1 MIYCDNAATT
11 FPKPQA
17 VYDAVIDFMKN
28 IGASPGRSSHSL
40 AIKASTIVFETREQ
54 CARLFNI
61 PDSRRVVFTS
71 NATDALNLALLGL
84 LGPGDRVAVTSMEH
98 NSVMRPLRHLAQTSH
113 VDVVTI
119 PCGRDG
125 MIDVDA
131 FERIVKTG
139 AKCAVVNHGSNVCG
153 AIQPIEKLGAIARAN
168 KAMFMVDAAQTA
180 GMVPIDVKEMCIDLL
195 AFSGHKDLYGPQGI
209 GGLFIKEGIN
219 LRPLTFG
226 GTGSRSDSDEQP
238 DFLPDAFETGT
249 LNGPGIAGLGA
260 GITFVTQ
267 KGIAALRDHG
277 RDLLKHFFEA
287 IRPAADTIT
296 VFGPGDPE
304 KMLPTVSLVING
316 LDSGIVARTLND
328 QFGIC
333 CRTGLHCAPNA
344 HRTLGTFPQ
353 GTLRFSFGY
362 FNTHEDIDAV
372 ARAIARCR

>member
-11 FPKPQA
+11 FPKPPA
-17 VYDAVIDFMKN
+17 VYEAVLDFMKN

-40 AIKASTIVFETREQ
+40 AIKASTVVFETREQ

-61 PDSRRVVFTS
+61 ADSRRVVFTS

-125 MIDVDA
+125 LIDVDA
-131 FERIVKTG
+131 FERILKTG
-139 AKCAVVNHGSNVCG
+139 VKCAVVNHGSNVCG
-153 AIQPIEKLGAIARAN
+153 AIQPIEKLGAVARAN
-168 KAMFMVDAAQTA
+168 KAMFLVDAAQTA

-209 GGLFIKEGIN
+209 GGLFIHERIT

-260 GITFVTQ
+260 GVSFVTQ
-267 KGIAALRDHG
+267 KGIDVLRDHG
-277 RDLLKHFFEA
+277 KDLLKHFFEA
-287 IRPAADTIT
+287 VRPVADKIT
-296 VFGPGDPE
+296 VFGPGDPRE
-304 KMLPTVSLVING
+304 MLPTVSLIING
-316 LDSGIVARTLND
+316 LDSGIVARKLND
-328 QFGIC
+328 EFGIC
-333 CRTGLHCAPNA
+333 CRMGLHCAPNA

-353 GTLRFSFGY
+353 GTLRFSFGF
-362 FNTHEDIDAV
+362 FNTHDNIDAV
-372 ARAIARCR
+372 ARAISLCS